1 MKYEEMI
8 DRLKRHQHTAPDVW
22 QGIED
27 DLDLQA
33 GLSELPSHAAPDGLW
48 DGIESALPT
57 QPVPP
62 RDVMKL
68 RRYLA
73 LAGLTILLLSA
84 VIVKLLSTEPQGP
97 VLEYR
102 SEIAEQSSPLAPIQI
117 DRNLEE
123 LMAII
128 EANKNYLDE
137 ASLRNYKEQLS
148 DIQAAIDQIM
158 EMQDNYGTDEESIK
172 LLARMERGKA
182 DLIKNMMA
190 EL

>member
-1 MKYEEMI
+1 
-8 DRLKRHQHTAPDVW
+8 
-22 QGIED
+22 
-27 DLDLQA
+27 
-33 GLSELPSHAAPDGLW
+33 
-48 DGIESALPT
+48 
-57 QPVPP
+57 
-62 RDVMKL
+62 MKL

-73 LAGLTILLLSA
+73 LAGLTILLLSG

-102 SEIAEQSSPLAPIQI
+102 SEMAEQSSPLAPIQI

-137 ASLRNYKEQLS
+137 TSLKNYKKQLS
-148 DIQAAIDQIM
+148 DIQSAIDQIM
-158 EMQDNYGTDEESIK
+158 DMQENYGTDEESIK